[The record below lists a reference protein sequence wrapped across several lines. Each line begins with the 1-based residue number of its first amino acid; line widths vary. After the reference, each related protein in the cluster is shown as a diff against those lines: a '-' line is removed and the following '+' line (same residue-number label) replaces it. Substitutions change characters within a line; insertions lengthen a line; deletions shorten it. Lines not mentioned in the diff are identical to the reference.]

1 MQENFNLA
9 LTFSLKWEGNY
20 SFDKDDPGGETML
33 GITDRRDGLVDRK
46 ADIDGDGD
54 GDIPIKD
61 LTLPEVSII
70 YKREYWDKCGCDKM
84 DNRLAIVCFDSA
96 VNCGVGRTR
105 SWLDELA
112 KAKEKNH
119 LVKDEARWMIQRRTQ
134 YYLDLVKKK
143 PALNKYIK
151 GWLNRV
157 NDLSKYVDIV
167 TA

>member
-1 MQENFNLA
+1 MSNLPQA
-9 LTFSLKWEGNY
+9 LAFVSLWEWGNKKDGGY
-20 SFDKDDPGGETML
+20 TDDKDDPGGETKF
-33 GITDRRDGLVDRK
+33 GISKRAYPDVD
-46 ADIDGDGD
+46 
-54 GDIPIKD
+54 IKS
-61 LTLPEVSII
+61 LTLAEASLL
-70 YKREYWDKCGCDKM
+70 YEKDYWLKVGADKM
-84 DNRLAIVCFDSA
+84 EKRLAITCFDSA

-105 SWLDELA
+105 SWLVELE
-112 KAKEKNH
+112 KEKEKNPQRS
-119 LVKDEARWMIQRRTQ
+119 ESWAARWMIQRRTQ

>member
-1 MQENFNLA
+1 MSNLPQA
-9 LTFSLKWEGNY
+9 FAFVSLWEWSNR
-20 SFDKDDPGGETML
+20 KDGGYTNDPVDPGGETRW
-33 GITDRRDGLVDRK
+33 GISK
-46 ADIDGDGD
+46 KSYPDID
-54 GDIPIKD
+54 IKS
-61 LTLPEVSII
+61 LTKEEALII
-70 YKREYWDKCGCDKM
+70 YEKDYWLKIGADKM
-84 DNRLAIVCFDSA
+84 EKKLAIVCFDSA

-105 SWLDELA
+105 SWLAELN
-112 KAKEKNH
+112 EKKD
-119 LVKDEARWMIQRRTQ
+119 LVEERKSRWMIQRRTQ

>member
-1 MQENFNLA
+1 MSNLPQA
-9 LTFSLKWEGNY
+9 FAFIAIWEWGNRKDGGY
-20 SFDKDDPGGETML
+20 TNDKDDPGGETRW
-33 GITDRRDGLVDRK
+33 GISK
-46 ADIDGDGD
+46 KSYPDID
-54 GDIPIKD
+54 IKS
-61 LTLPEVSII
+61 LTKEEALII
-70 YKREYWDKCGCDKM
+70 YEKDYWLKIGADTMEKK
-84 DNRLAIVCFDSA
+84 LAIACFDSA

-105 SWLDELA
+105 SWLVELE
-112 KAKEKNH
+112 KEKERNPQRN
-119 LVKDEARWMIQRRTQ
+119 ESWAARWMIQRRTQ

>member
-1 MQENFNLA
+1 MSNLPQA
-9 LTFSLKWEGNY
+9 FAFIAIWEWGNR
-20 SFDKDDPGGETML
+20 KDGGYTNDPVDPGGETKW
-33 GITDRRDGLVDRK
+33 GISKR
-46 ADIDGDGD
+46 AYPDID
-54 GDIPIKD
+54 IKS
-61 LTLPEVSII
+61 LTKEEALLI
-70 YKREYWDKCGCDKM
+70 YEKDYWNKIVKEGMSKQM
-84 DNRLAIVCFDSA
+84 AIACFDSA

-119 LVKDEARWMIQRRTQ
+119 LVNNEARWMIQRRTQ
-134 YYLDLVKKK
+134 YYLDLVKKR

>member
-1 MQENFNLA
+1 MNETLNLA
-9 LTFSLKWEGNY
+9 FTFIGKWEWGNRSDGGY
-20 SFDKDDPGGETML
+20 TNDPVDPGGETKW
-33 GITDRRDGLVDRK
+33 GISKR
-46 ADIDGDGD
+46 AYPDID
-54 GDIPIKD
+54 IKS
-61 LTLPEVSII
+61 LTKEEALLI
-70 YKREYWDKCGCDKM
+70 YEKDYWNKIVKEGMDKK
-84 DNRLAIVCFDSA
+84 LALACFDSA

-112 KAKEKNH
+112 KAKERNH
-119 LVKDEARWMIQRRTQ
+119 LVNNEARWMIQRRTQ

>member
-1 MQENFNLA
+1 MNEPFNLA
-9 LTFSLKWEGNY
+9 LTFSLKWEGKY
-20 SFDKDDPGGETML
+20 SFDKVDPGGETKF
-33 GITDRRDGLVDRK
+33 GISKKSYPDVD
-46 ADIDGDGD
+46 
-54 GDIPIKD
+54 IKS
-61 LTLPEVSII
+61 LTLAEASLL
-70 YKREYWDKCGCDKM
+70 YEKDYWLKIGADKM
-84 DNRLAIVCFDSA
+84 EKRLAITAFDSA

-112 KAKEKNH
+112 KVKERNPP
-119 LVKDEARWMIQRRTQ
+119 KDEARWMIQRRTQ
-134 YYLDLVKKK
+134 YYLTLVKKR

>member
-1 MQENFNLA
+1 MSNLPQA
-9 LTFSLKWEGNY
+9 FAFVSLWEWSNR
-20 SFDKDDPGGETML
+20 KDGGYTNDPVDPGGETRW
-33 GITDRRDGLVDRK
+33 GISK
-46 ADIDGDGD
+46 KSYPDID
-54 GDIPIKD
+54 IKS
-61 LTLPEVSII
+61 LTKEEALII
-70 YKREYWDKCGCDKM
+70 YEKDYWLKIGADKM
-84 DNRLAIVCFDSA
+84 EKRLAIACFDSA

-105 SWLDELA
+105 SWLVELE
-112 KAKEKNH
+112 KEKERNPQRSA
-119 LVKDEARWMIQRRTQ
+119 DWFARWMIQRRTQ

>member
-1 MQENFNLA
+1 MSNLPQA
-9 LTFSLKWEGNY
+9 FAFIAIWEWGNR
-20 SFDKDDPGGETML
+20 KDGGYTNDPVDPGGETKW
-33 GITDRRDGLVDRK
+33 GISKR
-46 ADIDGDGD
+46 AHPDID
-54 GDIPIKD
+54 IKS
-61 LTLPEVSII
+61 LTKEEALII
-70 YKREYWDKCGCDKM
+70 YEKEYWLKIGADKM
-84 DNRLAIVCFDSA
+84 EKRLAIACFDSA

-112 KAKEKNH
+112 KEKERNPQRN
-119 LVKDEARWMIQRRTQ
+119 ESWAARWMIQRRTQ
-134 YYLDLVKKK
+134 YYLDLVKKR

>member
-1 MQENFNLA
+1 MNEHIFKLA
-9 LTFSLKWEGNY
+9 LTFSLRWEGGEKYTN
-20 SFDKDDPGGETML
+20 DPIDPGGETKW
-33 GITDRRDGLVDRK
+33 GISK
-46 ADIDGDGD
+46 KSYPDID
-54 GDIPIKD
+54 IKS
-61 LTLPEVSII
+61 LTKEEALII
-70 YKREYWDKCGCDKM
+70 YEKDYWLKVGADKM
-84 DNRLAIVCFDSA
+84 EKRLAIVCFDSA

-105 SWLDELA
+105 SWLVELE
-112 KAKEKNH
+112 KEKERNPQRN
-119 LVKDEARWMIQRRTQ
+119 ESWAARWMIQRRTQ

>member
-1 MQENFNLA
+1 MSNFPLA
-9 LTFSLKWEGNY
+9 MSFVHKWEGGEKY
-20 SFDKDDPGGETML
+20 TDDKTDPGGETKW
-33 GITDRRDGLVDRK
+33 GISKRAYPDVDIKSLTKMEAEKLYERD
-46 ADIDGDGD
+46 
-54 GDIPIKD
+54 
-61 LTLPEVSII
+61 
-70 YKREYWDKCGCDKM
+70 YWLKIGADKM
-84 DNRLAIVCFDSA
+84 EKRLAIACFDSA

-112 KAKEKNH
+112 KEKERNPQRN
-119 LVKDEARWMIQRRTQ
+119 ESWAARWMIQRRTQ
-134 YYLDLVKKK
+134 YYLDLVKKR